1 MLARFVSFTA
11 QQVMGRL
18 KQLHKKPKPRPLR
31 RSARQ
36 RQLQQK
42 PLQRAVVLC
51 KPMDCGLPPVSMSED
66 ILVCWEVGKGWYLRA
81 RSSITAD
88 IPQGTC
94 VGMYPLTIKM
104 QPAWAQAHHGK
115 GEIAQQNNFLMPIYA
130 KNEAGCTYRIDE
142 LVGDVS
148 AVAPLHSEGVP
159 CVAHLCNEA
168 MIRSAVNVEYIHSTQ
183 GELEPGT
190 ERMYE
195 LRTVKP
201 VAAGAELLADYG
213 AKFPRTWSGMYGPKK

>member
-1 MLARFVSFTA
+1 MREGKTLPQCRLLGHSQFQSALDNLYSAFT
-11 QQVMGRL
+11 
-18 KQLHKKPKPRPLR
+18 
-31 RSARQ
+31 
-36 RQLQQK
+36 
-42 PLQRAVVLC
+42 
-51 KPMDCGLPPVSMSED
+51 
-66 ILVCWEVGKGWYLRA
+66 
-81 RSSITAD
+81 
-88 IPQGTC
+88 
-94 VGMYPLTIKM
+94 
-104 QPAWAQAHHGK
+104 
-115 GEIAQQNNFLMPIYA
+115 
-130 KNEAGCTYRIDE
+130 
-142 LVGDVS
+142 GDVS